1 MTADGD
7 RQPIRHRRRMHSPAL
22 RYGENGRSGTRGSA
36 TDSRGGPA
44 RSHSRRRRID
54 RCADAKPWLDARLA
68 RCRGSSSIVD
78 EYLPSLWLTPSPP
91 TTVPSIPTAPA
102 IASLVVAVI
111 LGPMG
116 PEFQRL
122 LRREDGRRVPPDDD
136 TVVVLRRR
144 RRGSR
149 ATTC

>member
-1 MTADGD
+1 
-7 RQPIRHRRRMHSPAL
+7 L
-22 RYGENGRSGTRGSA
+22 
-36 TDSRGGPA
+36 
-44 RSHSRRRRID
+44 
-54 RCADAKPWLDARLA
+54 LDARLA

-102 IASLVVAVI
+102 IASSVVAAI

-122 LRREDGRRVPPDDD
+122 PRREDGRRVPPDDN
-136 TVVVLRRR
+136 TVVVLHRRR
-144 RRGSR
+144 RRLAW
-149 ATTC
+149 ATTTIIVATAIPKAPHRLVVRLQQEIRRPAGCDLACVGLVE